1 MQITFTLSSAETKAL
16 ESSIL
21 DVQEWAE
28 YIVKERARIEIENIV
43 NNEIQRKLAIGETIS
58 GTKEDIVLAANIQ
71 TVAEKNASIETYGS
85 N

>member
-43 NNEIQRKLAIGETIS
+43 NNEVQRKLAAGESITGS
-58 GTKEDIVLAANIQ
+58 KEDIVLAANIQ
-71 TVAEKNASIETYGS
+71 TVAERNAAIETYGS
-85 N
+85 